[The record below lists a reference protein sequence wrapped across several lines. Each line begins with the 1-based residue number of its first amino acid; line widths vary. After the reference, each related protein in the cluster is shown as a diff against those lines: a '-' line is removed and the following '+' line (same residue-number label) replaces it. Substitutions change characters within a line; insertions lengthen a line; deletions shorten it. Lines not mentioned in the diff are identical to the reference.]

1 MLWSFIIGLFA
12 GWLANMV
19 IKGDGYGLIAN
30 LIIGLIGS
38 LLGGWLV
45 QLFNYGDV
53 SLMGILIASIVG
65 AVLLLCIV
73 AIITKRRRN
82 KNR

>member
-38 LLGGWLV
+38 LLGGWLL
-45 QLFNYGDV
+45 QLFSYGDV

-73 AIITKRRRN
+73 AIITKRRKN

>member
-38 LLGGWLV
+38 LLGGWFV
-45 QLFNYGDV
+45 QLFSYGDV

-73 AIITKRRRN
+73 AIITKRRKN